1 MPTINR
7 TQKKQT
13 YSEPR
18 KETDMR
24 KLRQKAYQL
33 TAWRKLRNSYLRE
46 HPICAECL
54 RNGKITPAE
63 DVHHVKSPFK
73 GGEINYELLLDD
85 KNLES
90 VCKECHAA
98 IHNKQQG
105 HVSPQDILKQLDDLF
120 DENKPDSDF
129 EE

>member
-1 MPTINR
+1 MPVINKIE
-7 TQKKQT
+7 KKRT
-13 YSEPR
+13 YSER

-33 TAWRKLRNSYLRE
+33 TVWKKLRLAHLKRN
-46 HPICAECL
+46 PICAECL
-54 RNGKITPAE
+54 KKGELTPAE
-63 DVHHVKSPFK
+63 DVHHIRSPFN
-73 GGEINYELLLDD
+73 GGEINYDLLLDSN
-85 KNLES
+85 NLES
-90 VCKECHAA
+90 VCKKCHAE

-105 HVSPQDILKQLDDLF
+105 HISPEEVLKQLDDLF